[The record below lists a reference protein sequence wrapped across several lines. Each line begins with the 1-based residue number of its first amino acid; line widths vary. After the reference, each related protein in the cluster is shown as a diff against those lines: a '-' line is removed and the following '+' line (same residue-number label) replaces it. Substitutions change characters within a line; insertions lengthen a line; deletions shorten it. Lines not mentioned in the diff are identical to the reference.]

1 MGTAGRG
8 VPWLV
13 VTPQIDL
20 PESLTERTRLALE
33 HVVGSKPGGR
43 RRSGQE
49 VMVEAICESI
59 EDGVHL
65 LCEAGPGTG
74 KSFGYLIPAICS
86 GRKVVVSTATKSLQD
101 QLSTRDL
108 PFLAQV
114 LGELGIAFTWAAVK
128 GRKNYLCRSRLLE
141 RLEAEGGSS
150 QQGLFEED
158 VLPETIRL
166 LAEWADLNQ
175 TGDRDDL
182 PEHVPEEIWS
192 EVSVAGIECP
202 GKDGC
207 PQGESCFAMAALDQ
221 AQGADVVVVNH
232 HLYGAD
238 LMMGG
243 SVLPEHDL
251 VVFDEAHRLE
261 DTMASAFGIDMTEG
275 RFWQF
280 QRSAGA
286 YLGGTGGRKLLG
298 ELTQRVR
305 AVDDA
310 LKQAPM
316 GRVEDPAGTPLGN
329 TFSATAAAVGDV
341 LRAIRD
347 TQPKTPGSL
356 GARARALRLGGH
368 LAGDITMAVSPPET
382 HVAWVEGEDA
392 RSSFRVAPI
401 AVGPILAQHLLSV
414 RPVVLTSA
422 TLSVAGTVRP
432 IARALGFE
440 EDAEPPLAYR
450 SVNVG
455 SPFDYEQQARLYVA
469 ARLPEPRSPD
479 YPSAAADE
487 TVRLVEAAGGRALVL
502 TTSYRMLQTLAD
514 RIRDTVP
521 FSVLVQGELPKRRL
535 IEQFDE
541 DETSVLVATMGFWEG
556 LDVPGRSLELVVI
569 DKLPFPRPDDPL
581 WAARRDAAEKAGL
594 SPFHAVDLPRATV
607 LVAQGAGRLIRT
619 TEDRGVVA
627 LLDSRLMKRRYG
639 RHILRSLPPM
649 PRLTSRDATLTFL
662 ASVSEAT

>member
-1 MGTAGRG
+1 
-8 VPWLV
+8 
-13 VTPQIDL
+13 
-20 PESLTERTRLALE
+20 
-33 HVVGSKPGGR
+33 
-43 RRSGQE
+43 
-49 VMVEAICESI
+49 MVEAICEAI
-59 EDGVHL
+59 EDGTHL

-86 GRKVVVSTATKSLQD
+86 GLRVVVSTATKSLQD

-108 PFLAQV
+108 PFLAEV
-114 LGELGIAFTWAAVK
+114 MGELGISFTWATVK
-128 GRKNYLCRSRLLE
+128 GRKNYLCRSRLAE

-150 QQGLFEED
+150 QQGLFEDE

-166 LAEWADLNQ
+166 LAEWADLNH

-182 PEHVPEEIWS
+182 PEHVPEEIWA

-221 AQGADVVVVNH
+221 AQEADVVVVNH

-280 QRSAGA
+280 QRSASG
-286 YLGGTGGRKLLG
+286 YLGGAAGRRLLG
-298 ELTQRVR
+298 DFTQRVR

-310 LKQAPM
+310 LQQAPM
-316 GRVEDPAGTPLGN
+316 GRVDHPADTPLGSS
-329 TFSATAAAVGDV
+329 FSATSAALGDV

-347 TQPKTPGSL
+347 TQPSTPGSL
-356 GARARALRLGGH
+356 GARARAMRLGGH
-368 LAGDITMAVSPPET
+368 LAGDITMAVNPPET
-382 HVAWVEGEDA
+382 HVAWIEGDDA
-392 RSSFRVAPI
+392 RPAFRVAPVS
-401 AVGPILAQHLLSV
+401 VGPLFAEHLLSM

-422 TLSVAGTVRP
+422 TLSMAGTVRP
-432 IARALGFE
+432 IARSLGFE
-440 EDAEPPLAYR
+440 EESEPSLAYR
-450 SVNVG
+450 SVQVG
-455 SPFDYEQQARLYVA
+455 SPFDYDRQARVYVA

-479 YPSAAADE
+479 YPVAAANE
-487 TVRLVEAAGGRALVL
+487 TVELVKAAGGRALVL

-514 RIRDTVP
+514 RIREEVQY
-521 FSVLVQGELPKRRL
+521 SVLVQGELPKRRL
-535 IEQFDE
+535 VEQFDE

-581 WAARRDAAEKAGL
+581 WVARREAAEATGL
-594 SPFHAVDLPRATV
+594 SPFHTVDLPRATI
-607 LVAQGAGRLIRT
+607 LLAQGAGRLIRT
-619 TEDRGVVA
+619 MDDRGVVA

-649 PRLTSRDATLTFL
+649 PRLTYREAALAFL
-662 ASVSEAT
+662 ASASEGS